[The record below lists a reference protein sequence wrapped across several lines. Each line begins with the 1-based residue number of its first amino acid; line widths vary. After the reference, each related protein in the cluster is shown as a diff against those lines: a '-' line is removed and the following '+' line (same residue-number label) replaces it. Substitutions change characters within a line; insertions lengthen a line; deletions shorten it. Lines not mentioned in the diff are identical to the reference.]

1 MAIAQKSINPI
12 SPGPKISFTPCASA
26 AKSALHLPPPMKFTF
41 LLLTLIHAVA
51 IQAAD
56 LKLAAIFSDHMV
68 LQNGVSVTVWG
79 TADAG
84 AMVSV
89 AFAGQKQS
97 AVADG
102 EGRWLTKLDSLAVS
116 EAPQTMVVSCGGM
129 EQKCED
135 VLVGEVWHASGQSN
149 MEMNVGSVAAGL
161 EVVKAQM
168 NQWNLPAIRFR
179 SVKPGESAT
188 PLSEVAPGSWQLC
201 SPSTVTNFSAA
212 AFFFA
217 RRLHAELKVPVGVID
232 TSRGG
237 TPIEP
242 YIPLEA
248 FADHS
253 TLRRELELGD
263 QNDLAGLKALPGG
276 VFARDANWLPGRLFN
291 SRLAPLARFPVRG
304 VIWYQGESNSGVEED
319 PREYEQKMRA
329 LMNGWRAAFHQE
341 KLPFYFVQ
349 LPVGGA
355 GDNWPQLREEQRRCA
370 GLPHAGMAVT
380 IDLEGSD
387 IHPLNKVDVGERLAK
402 WALAKD
408 YGQPIAFSGPLFSR
422 AEMADGKFLV
432 HFEHVGSGLMVGKKV
447 GLEVPV
453 ETPGIALKHFELQN
467 EAGAWFPA
475 DAEIAGQVVIVK
487 SAQVQNPRSVRYAFS
502 KVPLG
507 CNLYNRD
514 GLPGAPFTTEEK
526 K

>member
-1 MAIAQKSINPI
+1 
-12 SPGPKISFTPCASA
+12 
-26 AKSALHLPPPMKFTF
+26 MKFTF
-41 LLLTLIHAVA
+41 LLFILIHAVA

-68 LQNGVSVTVWG
+68 LQTGVPVTVWG

-89 AFAGQKQS
+89 TLAGQKQS
-97 AVADG
+97 ALAGGDG
-102 EGRWLTKLDSLAVS
+102 LWVTKLDPLSVS
-116 EAPQTMVVSCGGM
+116 EAPQTMVVSCN
-129 EQKCED
+129 EAVRKCED

-149 MEMNVGSVAAGL
+149 MEMRVGSVAAGL
-161 EVVKAQM
+161 EAVQGQM
-168 NQWNLPAIRFR
+168 DQWNLPAIRFR
-179 SVKPGESAT
+179 SVKPNESVK
-188 PLSEVAPGSWQLC
+188 PLPDIEPGRWQVC
-201 SPSTVTNFSAA
+201 SPSTATNFSAA

-217 RRLHAELKVPVGVID
+217 RRLHAELKIPVGVID

-242 YIPLEA
+242 YIPRED
-248 FADHS
+248 FAAHP

-291 SRLAPLARFPVRG
+291 SRLAPLVRFPVRG

-319 PREYEQKMRA
+319 PRDYEHKMRA
-329 LMNGWRAAFHQE
+329 LVNGWRAEFRQE

-370 GLPHAGMAVT
+370 DLPQAGMAVT
-380 IDLEGSD
+380 IDLEGAD

-408 YGQPIAFSGPLFSR
+408 YGKPIAFSGPLFSK
-422 AEMADGKFLV
+422 AVMADGKCTV
-432 HFEHVGSGLMVGKKV
+432 HFEHVSGGLMVATKA
-447 GLEVPV
+447 GLTAPV

-475 DAEIAGQVVIVK
+475 AAEIAGQVVVVR
-487 SAQVQNPRSVRYAFS
+487 SDQVPRPASVRYAFG

-514 GLPGAPFTTEEK
+514 GLPASPFTSQ
-526 K
+526 

>member
-1 MAIAQKSINPI
+1 
-12 SPGPKISFTPCASA
+12 
-26 AKSALHLPPPMKFTF
+26 MKFTF

-507 CNLYNRD
+507 CNLFNRD

>member
-1 MAIAQKSINPI
+1 
-12 SPGPKISFTPCASA
+12 
-26 AKSALHLPPPMKFTF
+26 MKFTF

>member
-1 MAIAQKSINPI
+1 
-12 SPGPKISFTPCASA
+12 
-26 AKSALHLPPPMKFTF
+26 MKFTF
-41 LLLTLIHAVA
+41 LLFTLIHAVA

-68 LQNGVSVTVWG
+68 LQTGVPVTVWG

-89 AFAGQKQS
+89 TLAGQKQI
-97 AVADG
+97 ALAGGDG
-102 EGRWLTKLDSLAVS
+102 LWVTKLDPLSVS
-116 EAPQTMVVSCGGM
+116 EAPQAMVVSCN
-129 EQKCED
+129 EVVRKCED

-161 EVVKAQM
+161 EAVQAQM

-179 SVKPGESAT
+179 SVKPNESLK
-188 PLSEVAPGSWQLC
+188 PLPDIAPGPWQVC
-201 SPSTVTNFSAA
+201 SPGTVTNFSAA

-217 RRLHAELKVPVGVID
+217 RRLHAELKVPIGVID

-242 YIPLEA
+242 YIPREA
-248 FADHS
+248 FAAHP

-263 QNDLAGLKALPGG
+263 QNDLAGLKALAGG

-291 SRLAPLARFPVRG
+291 SRLAPLARFPARG

-319 PREYEQKMRA
+319 PRDYEYKMRA
-329 LMNGWRAAFHQE
+329 LMNGWRAEFRQE

-349 LPVGGA
+349 MPVGGA

-370 GLPHAGMAVT
+370 GLPQAGMAVT
-380 IDLEGSD
+380 IDLDGAD

-408 YGQPIAFSGPLFSR
+408 YGQPIAFSGPLFSK
-422 AEMADGKFLV
+422 AVMADGKCTV
-432 HFEHVGSGLMVGKKV
+432 HFEHVASGLMVATKA
-447 GLEVPV
+447 GLAAPV
-453 ETPGIALKHFELQN
+453 ETPVMALKHFELQN
-467 EAGAWFPA
+467 EAGTWLPA
-475 DAEIAGQVVIVK
+475 EAEIAGKVVVVK
-487 SAQVQNPRSVRYAFS
+487 SDQVPRPASVRYAFG

-514 GLPGAPFTTEEK
+514 GLPASPFTSQ
-526 K
+526 